1 MPNLT
6 KPNYPMPAFVRK
18 ALDERE
24 LMESYRNRRDYQQ
37 NECIGWIRQA
47 KRVETQFKRLNQMLN
62 ELERGDKYM
71 NMDYK
76 PKS

>member
-1 MPNLT
+1 
-6 KPNYPMPAFVRK
+6 
-18 ALDERE
+18 
-24 LMESYRNRRDYQQ
+24 MESYRNRRDYQQ